1 MLIFYV
7 HVRQRKLKVKVSNLA
22 CTLARLIR
30 RFLHTSFQNE
40 DSRSFTCRRC
50 RGNGNC
56 YFSRRFAA
64 WRRMI
69 FFCCRLFSNKKN
81 KCHTCMKILYHI
93 LYCIDF
99 FITEDECIYAP
110 LLYHTF
116 YDTEVLILSHRS
128 LRIIVI

>member
-1 MLIFYV
+1 MYKKMLTIFFQDFKVCTFFKGKIISMLIFYV

-22 CTLARLIR
+22 CTLARLNTQI
-30 RFLHTSFQNE
+30 LHTSFQNE

-99 FITEDECIYAP
+99 
-110 LLYHTF
+110 L
-116 YDTEVLILSHRS
+116 
-128 LRIIVI
+128 